1 MERKTVYKF
10 SPINKEFLGE
20 QTLDYTDK
28 SPSGKFNIPANCTEV
43 VPPTPQD
50 NVAYVFNG
58 TEWESKA
65 DYRGKT
71 YWLSTAKYGDV
82 GTEVKDLGELPSGA
96 TLTEPEQTL
105 DEVKSQKLTELKS
118 ARDKAEVATIN
129 NFDFDE
135 KSRDRLDIA
144 CKALTA
150 SGTTIE
156 WTMADNSTATINA
169 QNITDVFIAS
179 ATRSNELHEKYRTLK
194 EQVNACTTKTD
205 VEKITW

>member
-1 MERKTVYKF
+1 MNTKTVYKYDDNKYYVGTQNSYE
-10 SPINKEFLGE
+10 SPLEKGVYL
-20 QTLDYTDK
+20 L
-28 SPSGKFNIPANCTEV
+28 PANCTEIA
-43 VPPTPQD
+43 PPTPQD
-50 NVAYVFNG
+50 NVAYVFSG

-118 ARDKAEVATIN
+118 ARDRQEVEPIN
-129 NFDFDE
+129 NFDFDD

-144 CKALTA
+144 YKALTA

-156 WTMADNSTATINA
+156 WAMADNTTKTISAMDINS
-169 QNITDVFIAS
+169 VFIAS

-194 EQVNACTTKTD
+194 EQVNACKEKTD